1 MRSHAASDTNELF
14 SVDRYEKYNTGIGIC
29 LVVLCKISEVFVSFS
44 YKKRHYNTIRDFIH
58 LLLWQSKGI

>member
-1 MRSHAASDTNELF
+1 MQYTC
-14 SVDRYEKYNTGIGIC
+14 GIKQKITLA